1 MAIGSLHALVA
12 PVPQM
17 PARTGG
23 VARDSRQRPR
33 RARMMPTAMLVAS
46 ACVPATGLA
55 DGLGPGTGVPPV
67 LAAAAATTF
76 AAEPGGDPVPDELS
90 SEADAGT
97 YYTELMLM
105 LAHLHLGDE
114 LYRVGASEAAHD
126 HLVAPARDRLPKVAG
141 AMEER
146 GLERVVERIE
156 ALAREARAS
165 DSWLEIEGLYEAT
178 HMAIQRA
185 QFEVDPSLRES
196 ADFQAR
202 VVLSLA
208 TRAVEQFDAAVA
220 DGAIVDEAAYQ
231 TSYGLARQ
239 GERVLREHEGLLSGA
254 TERDRYDEL
263 VASYERLMEAW
274 PSARTSHEDLVAATE
289 LRARL
294 DAIAAHVEQY

>member
-1 MAIGSLHALVA
+1 MVIGSLRALVA
-12 PVPQM
+12 LVPQV

-33 RARMMPTAMLVAS
+33 RARVTPAAMLVAS

-55 DGLGPGTGVPPV
+55 DGVGPGAGVPHV
-67 LAAAAATTF
+67 LAAAAETRF
-76 AAEPGGDPVPDELS
+76 AAEPGGEPVPEDLS

-105 LAHLHLGDE
+105 LADLHLGDE
-114 LYRVGASEAAHD
+114 LYRIGASEDAHA
-126 HLVAPARDRLPKVAG
+126 HLVAPARDRLPKVAA

-165 DSWLEIEGLYEAT
+165 DSWLEIQDLYEAT
-178 HMAIQRA
+178 RMAIQRA
-185 QFEVDPSLRES
+185 QSEVDPSLRES

-202 VVLSLA
+202 VVLSIA
-208 TRAVEQFDAAVA
+208 TRAVEQFEAAVA

-239 GERVLREHEGLLSGA
+239 GQRILREHEGLLSVA
-254 TERDRYDEL
+254 ERDRYDDL
-263 VASYERLMEAW
+263 AARYERLMEAW
-274 PSARTSHEDLVAATE
+274 PSARASDQDLVAATE
-289 LRARL
+289 VRAHL
-294 DAIAAHVEQY
+294 DAIAALVEQY

>member
-1 MAIGSLHALVA
+1 MVIGSSRALVA
-12 PVPQM
+12 LMPWM
-17 PARTGG
+17 PARTGA
-23 VARDSRQRPR
+23 VAHDTLQRPR
-33 RARMMPTAMLVAS
+33 RARMLPTAILVAS
-46 ACVPATGLA
+46 ACVPAAGLT
-55 DGLGPGTGVPPV
+55 DGVGPGAGMPPV
-67 LAAAAATTF
+67 LAAAAETTF
-76 AAEPGGDPVPDELS
+76 DGQPTPDDLS

-114 LYRVGASEAAHD
+114 LYRIGASEDAHV
-126 HLVAPARDRLPKVAG
+126 HLVAPARDHLPKVAA

-156 ALAREARAS
+156 ELAREAGAS
-165 DSWLEIEGLYEAT
+165 DSWLGIEGLYEAT

-202 VVLSLA
+202 VVLSIV

-220 DGAIVDEAAYQ
+220 DGAIADEDAYQ

-239 GERVLREHEGLLSGA
+239 GQRILRDNEGLLSVA
-254 TERDRYDEL
+254 ERDLYDDL
-263 VASYERLMEAW
+263 VARYERLMEAW

-289 LRARL
+289 LRERL
-294 DAIAAHVEQY
+294 DAVAALVEQY